1 MFLILITS
9 AAFYFACSFANI
21 SEDAAKVDALIRELD
36 QELPPEDER

>member
-1 MFLILITS
+1 MLITS
-9 AAFYFACSFANI
+9 TAFYFACSFANM